1 MERAGHPG
9 ARLLRVLPAPGAA
22 GPAMAEVTLAD
33 GGVYKGELKCEAP
46 HGQGSCAWPD
56 GSKYEGEWR
65 SGKMHGKGAFQAR
78 QHTYVGAFFKVR
90 YAGARPPRRAAAR
103 PQGGVRRP
111 RGVCASAAPLTVS
124 THATGRARGQG
135 QVCGKAR
142 ARRARV

>member
-9 ARLLRVLPAPGAA
+9 ARPLRVLPAPGAA

-46 HGQGSCAWPD
+46 HGQRSCAWPD

-90 YAGARPPRRAAAR
+90 RAGARR
-103 PQGGVRRP
+103 V
-111 RGVCASAAPLTVS
+111 T
-124 THATGRARGQG
+124 
-135 QVCGKAR
+135 AR
-142 ARRARV
+142 ARPRDACGVLLASAPAEKRR

>member
-9 ARLLRVLPAPGAA
+9 ARPLRVLPAPGAA

-33 GGVYKGELKCEAP
+33 GGVYKGELKGEAP

-65 SGKMHGKGAFQAR
+65 SGKMHGKGAFQAG

-111 RGVCASAAPLTVS
+111 HGVCASAAPLTVS
-124 THATGRARGQG
+124 THTPQGVPEGKGKFVTKLGRGEL
-135 QVCGKAR
+135 V
-142 ARRARV
+142 

>member
-9 ARLLRVLPAPGAA
+9 ARPLRVLPAPGAA

-65 SGKMHGKGAFQAR
+65 SGKMHGKGAFQAGSTR
-78 QHTYVGAFFKVR
+78 TSAHSSRCDTQGRGRRGVR
-90 YAGARPPRRAAAR
+90 LRGRRAAC
-103 PQGGVRRP
+103 GV
-111 RGVCASAAPLTVS
+111 LTVS
-124 THATGRARGQG
+124 APLQ
-135 QVCGKAR
+135 
-142 ARRARV
+142 RR